1 MSTEHADPLRPP
13 DPAETQAERHYQTA
27 AGKVS
32 LWTGVLG
39 GAVAWML
46 QLQAGYALSRF
57 SHEHRWLTGVH
68 HAVSAAAVLLAVG
81 AALLAWRHWRRL
93 GNGQPANA
101 DGGVLGRSRFLAALG
116 IFASSLFAVVIL
128 GDWVPTFFLN
138 PAWY

>member
-13 DPAETQAERHYQTA
+13 DPAAAEVERHYTTT
-27 AGKVS
+27 AGKLS

-46 QLQAGYALSRF
+46 QLQAGYVLSRF
-57 SHEHRWLTGVH
+57 SHEHRWLTTVH

-81 AALLAWRHWRRL
+81 AALLAWRDWRRL
-93 GNGQPANA
+93 GNGRASGTE
-101 DGGVLGRSRFLAALG
+101 GGVVGRSRFLAGLG
-116 IFASSLFAVVIL
+116 MFASALFAVVIL
-128 GDWVPTFFLN
+128 GDWVPTFFLD